1 MAVSSA
7 TVPVTGPLIT
17 SDPVVLGILV
27 TILALVM
34 ASERSAHPFWRK
46 FYAVVP
52 ALLLCYFIPGLL
64 NTFGVIDGETSRLY
78 PMARDYLLP
87 MALVLLTLACDLSAI
102 ARLGP
107 KAIILFLTL
116 SLIHI

>member
-7 TVPVTGPLIT
+7 TVPSSAPLIA
-17 SDPVVLGILV
+17 SDPVVLGILI

-34 ASERSAHPFWRK
+34 ASERSPNPLWRK

-102 ARLGP
+102 ARLGQIGR
-107 KAIILFLTL
+107 ASCRERVF
-116 SLIHI
+116 

>member
-7 TVPVTGPLIT
+7 TEHSTAPLIAA
-17 SDPVVLGILV
+17 DPVVLGILV
-27 TILALVM
+27 AILALVM
-34 ASERSAHPFWRK
+34 ASERSSNPFWRK

-87 MALVLLTLACDLSAI
+87 MALVLLTLACDPVSYTH
-102 ARLGP
+102 
-107 KAIILFLTL
+107 LTL
-116 SLIHI
+116 PTILLV